1 MKRKR
6 LFLFGGIALLLAAL
20 GIAAFLVYT
29 GRIPLNR
36 PSPSRYPVRGVDV
49 SSYQGEID
57 WPALASQNIR
67 FAFIKATEGSSFTD
81 GRFAYNWEEAPKA
94 GLRVGAYHFFSY
106 DSPGETQA
114 AHFIETVPAIDG
126 MLPPVVDVEFY
137 GDKEKNPP
145 PAEEVRA
152 SLSAMLNALKKHYGM
167 KPILYATRKSY
178 ELYIQGAFEENDIW
192 IRSVITEPSIDR
204 PWTFWQYS
212 NRTVLDGYRG
222 KERYI
227 DMNVFQGTEEEF
239 ARYPGE

>member
-20 GIAAFLVYT
+20 GTAAFLIYT

-36 PSPSRYPVRGVDV
+36 PSASRYPVRGVDV

-57 WPALASQNIR
+57 WPVLAAQNIR
-67 FAFIKATEGSSFTD
+67 FAFIKATEGALHRQPVCLQL
-81 GRFAYNWEEAPKA
+81 GGGPENR
-94 GLRVGAYHFFSY
+94 LRAGAYHFSATTAR
-106 DSPGETQA
+106 ETRRPFHRNSARRRGDA
-114 AHFIETVPAIDG
+114 AAGRGRGILWRQGKEPA
-126 MLPPVVDVEFY
+126 
-137 GDKEKNPP
+137 
-145 PAEEVRA
+145 ARRR
-152 SLSAMLNALKKHYGM
+152 SARQPSALLNALKEHYGM